1 MSKDGKTPPPKEAEI
16 TKQIRD
22 LLDALGV
29 FHYKAWQGMMSKKG
43 VSDIIGCYKG
53 RFFAIEVKRPGRS
66 PTEEQAKFLNQVSRA
81 GGIALTAWCV
91 EHVIVALDLP
101 VEINP

>member
-1 MSKDGKTPPPKEAEI
+1 MSNGAKAPPPKEAEI

-53 RFFAIEVKRPGRS
+53 RFFAIEVKRPGRH
-66 PTEEQAKFLNQVSRA
+66 PTDAQQLFLKQVTEA
-81 GGIALTAWCV
+81 GGLGILAYDVGMVATALGL
-91 EHVIVALDLP
+91 EL
-101 VEINP
+101 EIK